1 MIAEFDNINYDVSEL
16 NSFAFQMLVQDC
28 KQGLVDCGITE
39 KPTLASM
46 QTPLPQELLFKNL
59 DKSQKLVYNE
69 IITKCEQYSRENY
82 ELLSR
87 LTYYSDIEDL
97 NDIEFYVERTWIN
110 FQRPG
115 EFIPVHRHSGVFS
128 FVIWVQVPYS
138 LTEDT
143 GSEQFSASKNV
154 KGNFEFIYNDILGN
168 LRTCRIP
175 ADKDW
180 EGKLM
185 IFPAELHHQVYPFY
199 SNDFR
204 ITVSGNIRARKR

>member
-1 MIAEFDNINYDVSEL
+1 M
-16 NSFAFQMLVQDC
+16 
-28 KQGLVDCGITE
+28 
-39 KPTLASM
+39 
-46 QTPLPQELLFKNL
+46 
-59 DKSQKLVYNE
+59 
-69 IITKCEQYSRENY
+69 
-82 ELLSR
+82 
-87 LTYYSDIEDL
+87 
-97 NDIEFYVERTWIN
+97 IN

-204 ITVSGNIRARKR
+204 ITVSVNIRARKR

>member
-1 MIAEFDNINYDVSEL
+1 M
-16 NSFAFQMLVQDC
+16 
-28 KQGLVDCGITE
+28 
-39 KPTLASM
+39 
-46 QTPLPQELLFKNL
+46 
-59 DKSQKLVYNE
+59 YNE